1 MPDLSKLKEYDE
13 EPVTYCAK
21 CYSLK
26 IKYEETIGSDCCMD
40 CGCSDTVTS
49 SIEEWERLYE
59 KRYGH
64 KFTEKS
70 NDPRKSLV
78 FKMSMK
84 ELEDKVCDSPYWK
97 QIIKGIYHNF
107 PQGLSKADSI
117 ILFFD
122 KIVKENRLDEL
133 RYLLIKYINEN
144 NYGRAEVK

>member
-1 MPDLSKLKEYDE
+1 MPDLNKLKEYDE

-26 IKYEETIGSDCCMD
+26 IKYEEAIGSDCCMD

-70 NDPRKSLV
+70 NDLRKSLV
-78 FKMSMK
+78 FQMPLK
-84 ELEDKVCDSPYWK
+84 ELEDRVCDCPSWK
-97 QIIKGIYHNF
+97 KIIKEFYPSF

-122 KIVKENRLDEL
+122 KVIKENRLDES
-133 RYLLIKYINEN
+133 RYLLIKYINGN
-144 NYGRAEVK
+144 NYGRGEVM